1 MADDRRAAARTL
13 EKEALAVP
21 DDGPTSLSAVEAAR
35 RLGDGALTSEQ
46 LVGACLERIEKAEPE
61 VQAWAHLDPEH
72 ALEQARRL
80 DAFFAGREPGD
91 RVA

>member
-35 RLGDGALTSEQ
+35 RLRDGALTSER
-46 LVGACLERIEKAEPE
+46 LVGACLERIEEAEPE
-61 VQAWAHLDPEH
+61 VQAWANLDP
-72 ALEQARRL
+72 
-80 DAFFAGREPGD
+80 
-91 RVA
+91 